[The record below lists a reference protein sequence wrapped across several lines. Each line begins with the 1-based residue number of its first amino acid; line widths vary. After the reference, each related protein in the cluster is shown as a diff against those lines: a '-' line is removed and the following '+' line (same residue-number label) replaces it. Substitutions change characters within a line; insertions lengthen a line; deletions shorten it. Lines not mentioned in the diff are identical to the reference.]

1 MRIRLAAIIKVA
13 IIFFS
18 LSAQAKMDLFQNK
31 SSCPKEAAAYH
42 GVNPDVLQAIIQ
54 VESRGNPHAINY
66 NSNNTVD
73 VGRGQINSVHF
84 PELAKY
90 GLAPEHLFNG
100 CISDFVSAWLLSKA
114 IQRHGNT
121 WFGIAAYHSTTPEKN
136 QRYQMLVYNE
146 LQRSQRP
153 RGSSPKR

>member
-1 MRIRLAAIIKVA
+1 MRLPLTTAIKIGAVL
-13 IIFFS
+13 FS
-18 LSAQAKMDLFQNK
+18 FSAQATTDLIQNK
-31 SSCPKEAAAYH
+31 SSCIKEAAAHH

-54 VESRGNPHAINY
+54 VESRGNPNAVNY

-84 PELAKY
+84 PTLAKY
-90 GLAPEHLFNG
+90 GLEPGHLLNG

-121 WFGIAAYHSTTPEKN
+121 WFGIASYHSTTAEKN
-136 QRYQMLVYNE
+136 HRYQMLVYNE
-146 LQRSQRP
+146 LQRAQ
-153 RGSSPKR
+153 SSRSNSAKR